1 MRNASS
7 GITGSYRNAWQPE
20 EKDHGEE
27 VIPGPSQISDEPDFL
42 WRKQKMRKLASIQRI
57 WKIEPIDGADRIELA
72 HVLGWQCVVNKGQ
85 FQEMD
90 LAVYFE
96 VDSFLPVAPEF
107 EFLQASSYRKTD
119 IMGEGFRLRT
129 MKFRGQISQGLLLP
143 VRVFPVIPDDVELG
157 TDVTELLGV
166 KKWEIE
172 ERITTGGTMIGTL
185 PYDIPHTDET
195 RVQAEP
201 GLIQEFA
208 GLEYYFS
215 TKMDGSSHSVGIDEN
230 GFHVTGHN
238 YEYKDDGNSPFYEL
252 VKSTDLRAKMEA
264 FAADHNLSSF
274 TIQGELCAPGIQKNL
289 LKLTKPAWYV
299 FTVRE
304 NGKRV
309 SLNRMLEVCATLGLE
324 NVPIEE
330 VGTDLPAKYPTV
342 EALLERADGNYPKG
356 GKKEGIVI
364 RPTEPVYCELI
375 SAALSMKVVSNKYL
389 LKNE

>member
-1 MRNASS
+1 
-7 GITGSYRNAWQPE
+7 
-20 EKDHGEE
+20 
-27 VIPGPSQISDEPDFL
+27 
-42 WRKQKMRKLASIQRI
+42 MRKLASIQRI
-57 WKIEPIDGADRIELA
+57 WKIEPIEGADRIELA

-85 FQEMD
+85 FREMY

-96 VDSFLPVAPEF
+96 VDSFLPIAPEF
-107 EFLQASSYRKTD
+107 EFLRASSYRKTD

-143 VRVFPVIPDDVELG
+143 VSAFPAIPADAEVG
-157 TDVTELLGV
+157 ADVTEILNV

-172 ERITTGGTMIGTL
+172 ERISTGGTMIGTL

-201 GLIQEFA
+201 GLIQAFA
-208 GLEYYFS
+208 GLEYYIS

-238 YEYKDDGNSPFYEL
+238 YEYKDDGNSPFYEY
-252 VKSTDLRAKMEA
+252 VKAIDLQPRMEKHA
-264 FAADHNLSSF
+264 VENSLATF
-274 TIQGELCAPGIQKNL
+274 TIQGELCAPGIQKNR
-289 LKLTKPAWYV
+289 LKLAKPAWYV
-299 FTVRE
+299 FTIRE

-309 SLNRMLEVCATLGLE
+309 GLTRMLEICKELQLE
-324 NVPIEE
+324 SVPIEE
-330 VGTDLPAKYPTV
+330 IGMDLPGKYPTV

-375 SAALSMKVVSNKYL
+375 SGALSMKVVSNKYL
-389 LKNE
+389 LKND

>member
-1 MRNASS
+1 
-7 GITGSYRNAWQPE
+7 
-20 EKDHGEE
+20 
-27 VIPGPSQISDEPDFL
+27 
-42 WRKQKMRKLASIQRI
+42 MRKLASIQRI
-57 WKIEPIDGADRIELA
+57 WKIEPIEGADRIELA

-107 EFLQASSYRKTD
+107 EFLRASSYRKTD

-143 VRVFPVIPDDVELG
+143 VSAFPAIPEDSEPG
-157 TDVTELLGV
+157 MDVTDILDV

-201 GLIQEFA
+201 DLIQAFA
-208 GLEYYFS
+208 GLEYYIS

-238 YEYKDDGNSPFYEL
+238 YEYKDDGKSPFYEL
-252 VKSTDLRAKMEA
+252 VKSMDLQAKMEA
-264 FAADHNLSSF
+264 FATANNLSTF
-274 TIQGELCAPGIQKNL
+274 TIQGELCAPGIQKNR

-299 FTVRE
+299 FTIRE
-304 NGKRV
+304 NGKRAG
-309 SLNRMLEVCATLGLE
+309 LTRMLEICEKLQLE
-324 NVPIEE
+324 SVPIEE
-330 VGTDLPAKYPTV
+330 VGKGLPTKYPTV

-364 RPTEPVYCELI
+364 RPTTPMYCSLI
-375 SAALSMKVVSNKYL
+375 CADLSMKVVSNKYL